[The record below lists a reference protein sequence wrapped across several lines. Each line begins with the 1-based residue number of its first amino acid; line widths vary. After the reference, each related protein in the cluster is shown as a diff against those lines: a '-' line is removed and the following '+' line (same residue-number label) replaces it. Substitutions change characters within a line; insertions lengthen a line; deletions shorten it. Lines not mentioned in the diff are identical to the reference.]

1 MSIRNELLE
10 QILAA
15 IGSGLSPED
24 QAKLDAL
31 PYSHFAIRSVQTYT
45 LSQDPDAATIFTGLE
60 IDHPPVGWQ
69 LEAALGGMRNVSGAE
84 IEASEGLVSFHVR
97 SSNPSSRVLSFY
109 SEISIDDGVTWVKNA
124 LSARTQTIASTV
136 DQFQSKS
143 SEAFNIPD
151 QAIVRF
157 RAFVSGSGVT
167 VEPVSL
173 VANGDT
179 VTGPSFRWRL
189 TED

>member
-1 MSIRNELLE
+1 MVRPFSPSGLTAE
-10 QILAA
+10 QIAEVA
-15 IGSGLSPED
+15 R
-24 QAKLDAL
+24 L
-31 PYSHFAIRSVQTYT
+31 PYRHFAIRSVQTYI

-60 IDHPPVGWQ
+60 VDHPPVGWQ
-69 LEAALGGMRNVSGAE
+69 VESALGGMRNVSGAE

-109 SEISIDDGVTWVKNA
+109 SETSIDNGVTWSKNT

-143 SEAFNIPD
+143 SEAFDIPD